1 MGMSTVCYLRQFEES
16 QVDALLEEPRKVLI
30 YLFGKVEEPPKHF
43 YDKMLGKQSPVRE
56 DIDALF
62 HEPLIEI
69 DISMAWHGIH
79 YLLTGSDWEGEKPL
93 CYLVRGGIDI
103 GDIDVGYGTARVLK
117 KENVRNFAEALAD
130 VEIERLKER
139 YDPKAMA
146 DLDIYPGIWNG
157 DAVIG
162 DPLEYLLK
170 NFEKLRAFVKVASE
184 EGKCILIYLC

>member
-1 MGMSTVCYLRQFEES
+1 MRMSTVCYLRQIEES
-16 QVDALLEEPRKVLI
+16 QVDALLAEPRKVLI

-62 HEPLIEI
+62 HAPLVEVNIAL
-69 DISMAWHGIH
+69 AWHGIH
-79 YLLTGSDWEGEKPL
+79 YLLTGLDWEGEIPL

-117 KENVRNFAEALAD
+117 KENVRNFAGALAE
-130 VEIERLKER
+130 VEIETLKER

-146 DLDIYPGIWNG
+146 ELDIYPRIWNG
-157 DAVIG
+157 DTDIG

-170 NFEKLRAFVKVASE
+170 HFEKLRAFVKVASE
-184 EGKCILIYLC
+184 KDKCILIYLC